1 MHFTFLGTSAA
12 IPSLQRDTTWLAF
25 SSEGELLLV
34 DCGGSP
40 LQKLQRAK
48 CHIAHLSRIV
58 VTHVHPDHAYG
69 LPALIQNLMIQKRR
83 APLMISCRV
92 EHLERLQ
99 SLLDLFGLLDREK
112 EFPILFETVE
122 PREGIEVARTPTFIL
137 SASPNAHGAMPNLA
151 VRIDLRSNG
160 RAVVYSS
167 DTEPCEAVI
176 RLSRGA
182 DTLIH
187 EATFSS
193 LDPDRSGAHSTARQA
208 GEVAQ
213 ASGVKQLILT
223 HIDPRYHNDPSPL
236 IREAREAFSGELLVA
251 EEFRQYQ
258 I

>member
-1 MHFTFLGTSAA
+1 MYFTFLGTSAA

-25 SSEGELLLV
+25 SSEEELLLV

-40 LQKLQRAK
+40 LRKLQRAT
-48 CHIAHLSRIV
+48 CNIAHLSRIL
-58 VTHVHPDHAYG
+58 VTHTHPDHAYG
-69 LPALIQNLMIQKRR
+69 LPALIQNLVIQKRC

-92 EHLERLQ
+92 ELLERLQ
-99 SLLDLFGLLDREK
+99 TLLDLFELLDH
-112 EFPILFETVE
+112 EFPILFETIE
-122 PREGIEVARTPTFIL
+122 PREGTEVARTRSFIV
-137 SASPNAHGAMPNLA
+137 SASPNAHGTMPNLA
-151 VRIDLRSNG
+151 VRIDARSNG

-213 ASGVKQLILT
+213 AAGVRRLILA
-223 HIDPRYHNDPSPL
+223 HIDLRYHNDPSPL
-236 IREAREAFSGELLVA
+236 IREAREAFSGEVVVA
-251 EEFRQYQ
+251 EEFRQYP